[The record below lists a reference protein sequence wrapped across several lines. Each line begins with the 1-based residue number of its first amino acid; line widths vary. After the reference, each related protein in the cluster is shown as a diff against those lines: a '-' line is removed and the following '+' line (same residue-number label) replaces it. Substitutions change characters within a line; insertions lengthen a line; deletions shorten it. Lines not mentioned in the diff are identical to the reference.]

1 MAADMSA
8 RSIPTG
14 GGSTTRLP
22 ALPQIRRSNEGA
34 VVAGICS
41 GVAHALGVDPTAV
54 RLVFAILTLAGG
66 SGIVLYLGAWLFLAP
81 PDAADRARG
90 GAASAAA
97 ITLFALAAFLLLRGL
112 GLAGS
117 LLIPAALIAAGVL
130 LVSRRSGE
138 RRQTSRLVLGLVL
151 VVAGTTIYVNESG
164 PFGDGGGALAPGAVA
179 VALVA
184 VVGPWLWRL
193 AWERDAER
201 LERIRTQER
210 AEVAARVHD
219 SVMQTLALIQ
229 RHADDP
235 RRVATLA
242 RQQERE
248 LRAWLYGRRSDHGA
262 TLVRAVDAAA
272 AEVEQLHGVR
282 VDVVS
287 AGDAPLDDRL
297 DALVLAAREAMTNA
311 AKFAR
316 VDGVS
321 VYVEAGEHGASVFVR
336 DRGVGFDPGSVPP
349 DRHGLRES
357 IELRM
362 ARHGGTARVTS
373 APGAGTEVE
382 LRMGLRE

>member
-1 MAADMSA
+1 MAAEMSA
-8 RSIPTG
+8 RGVPK
-14 GGSTTRLP
+14 LN
-22 ALPQIRRSNEGA
+22 RREEGA

-66 SGIVLYLGAWLFLAP
+66 SGIVLYLGLWLFLPPPEAP
-81 PDAADRARG
+81 DGARG
-90 GAASAAA
+90 GAARVAA
-97 ITLFALAAFLLLRGL
+97 IALLALAAFLLLSGI

-117 LLIPAALIAAGVL
+117 LLLSAAFIAVGVV
-130 LVSRRSGE
+130 LVSLRRGA
-138 RRQTSRLVLGLVL
+138 RPQTSRLVLGIVL

-164 PFGDGGGALAPGAVA
+164 PFGDAGAGAPGAVA

-184 VVGPWLWRL
+184 IVGPWLWRL
-193 AWERDAER
+193 ASERDAER

-229 RHADDP
+229 RHADDS

-242 RQQERE
+242 RREERE
-248 LRAWLYGRRSDHGA
+248 LRAWLYGRRSGDEA
-262 TLVRAVDAAA
+262 TLVRAIDAAA
-272 AEVEQLHGVR
+272 AEVEELHGVR

-297 DALVLAAREAMTNA
+297 DAVVLAAREAMTNA
-311 AKFAR
+311 AKFA
-316 VDGVS
+316 GVEEVS
-321 VYVEAGEHGASVFVR
+321 LYVEAGEEGATVFIR
-336 DRGVGFDPGSVPP
+336 DRGIGFVPETVPP
-349 DRHGLRES
+349 DRHGVRES

-362 ARHGGTARVTS
+362 ARHGGTATVTS

-382 LRMGLRE
+382 LRMGRRD

>member
-1 MAADMSA
+1 MSA
-8 RSIPTG
+8 PSVPAE
-14 GGSTTRLP
+14 GGSTSRLP
-22 ALPQIRRSNEGA
+22 SLPEIRRRDEGA
-34 VVAGICS
+34 VVAGVCS

-54 RLVFAILTLAGG
+54 RLALAILTLADG
-66 SGIVLYLGAWLFLAP
+66 SGIVLYLGAWLFLPP
-81 PDAADRARG
+81 PDAPDRPRG
-90 GAASAAA
+90 GAARAAA
-97 ITLFALAAFLLLRGL
+97 IALFALAGLLLLRGL

-117 LLIPAALIAAGVL
+117 LLIPAALIAAGVV

-151 VVAGTTIYVNESG
+151 VVVGTTVYVNESG
-164 PFGDGGGALAPGAVA
+164 PFGDGGGTLAPGGVA

-184 VVGPWLWRL
+184 IFGPWLWRL
-193 AWERDAER
+193 ARERDAER

-229 RHADDP
+229 RDPDDP

-248 LRAWLYGRRSDHGA
+248 LRAWLYGRPSDEDA

-272 AEVEQLHGVR
+272 AEVEQLHGVP

-297 DALVLAAREAMTNA
+297 AALVLAAREAMTNA

-321 VYVEAGEHGASVFVR
+321 VYVEADEDGASVFVR
-336 DRGVGFDPGSVPP
+336 DRGVGFDPKTVPP
-349 DRHGLRES
+349 DRLGLRES
-357 IELRM
+357 IQRRMARHGGSATVTSEPGAGTEIELRM
-362 ARHGGTARVTS
+362 ARRD
-373 APGAGTEVE
+373 
-382 LRMGLRE
+382 

>member
-1 MAADMSA
+1 MAAEMIA
-8 RSIPTG
+8 RDVPAEG
-14 GGSTTRLP
+14 ASTTRLRP
-22 ALPQIRRSNEGA
+22 LPELRRREEGS

-41 GVAHALGVDPTAV
+41 GIAHALSVDPTPV
-54 RLVFAILTLAGG
+54 RLVFAILSLAGG
-66 SGIVLYLGAWLFLAP
+66 SGIVLYLGLWLFLSP
-81 PDAADRARG
+81 PEVPERARG
-90 GAASAAA
+90 GAARAAA
-97 ITLFALAAFLLLRGL
+97 VALFALAAFLLLRGL

-117 LLIPAALIAAGVL
+117 LLFPAALIAVGVV
-130 LVSRRSGE
+130 LVSRRGGE
-138 RRQTSRLVLGLVL
+138 RRQRSRLVLGIVL

-164 PFGDGGGALAPGAVA
+164 PFGDAGAGAPGAVA
-179 VALVA
+179 VALFA
-184 VVGPWLWRL
+184 IVGPWLWRL
-193 AWERDAER
+193 ASERDAER

-229 RHADDP
+229 RHAEDS

-248 LRAWLYGRRSDHGA
+248 LRAWLYGRRSGREA

-272 AEVEQLHGVR
+272 AEVEQLYGIR

-287 AGDAPLDDRL
+287 AGDAPLDARL

-316 VDGVS
+316 VDAVS
-321 VYVEAGEHGASVFVR
+321 VYVEAGEDGATVFVR
-336 DRGVGFDPGSVPP
+336 DRGIGFVPETVPP

-362 ARHGGTARVTS
+362 TRHGGTATVTS

-382 LRMGLRE
+382 LRMGRRA

>member
-1 MAADMSA
+1 MSA
-8 RSIPTG
+8 ARVPTE
-14 GGSTTRLP
+14 GGSTNRLP
-22 ALPQIRRSNEGA
+22 SLPEIRRRDEGA
-34 VVAGICS
+34 VVAGVCS
-41 GVAHALGVDPTAV
+41 GVAHALGVDATAV

-66 SGIVLYLGAWLFLAP
+66 SGIVLYLGAWLFLP
-81 PDAADRARG
+81 PPEAAERPRGRAAR
-90 GAASAAA
+90 AAA
-97 ITLFALAAFLLLRGL
+97 IALLAVAGFLLLQGL

-117 LLIPAALIAAGVL
+117 LLIPAALIAGGVV

-151 VVAGTTIYVNESG
+151 VVAGTIVYVNESG
-164 PFGDGGGALAPGAVA
+164 PFGEAGGALAPGGVA

-184 VVGPWLWRL
+184 IVGPWLWRL

-229 RHADDP
+229 RHVEDP

-242 RQQERE
+242 RHQERE
-248 LRAWLYGRRSDHGA
+248 LRAWLYGRRSDADA
-262 TLVRAVDAAA
+262 TLVGAVDAAA
-272 AEVEQLHGVR
+272 AEVEQLHGVP
-282 VDVVS
+282 VEVVS

-297 DALVLAAREAMTNA
+297 AALVLAAREAMTNA

-316 VDGVS
+316 VSDVS
-321 VYVEAGEHGASVFVR
+321 VYVEVGEQGASVFVR
-336 DRGVGFDPGSVPP
+336 DRGVGFDPESVPP
-349 DRHGLRES
+349 DRLGLRES
-357 IELRM
+357 IERRM
-362 ARHGGTARVTS
+362 TRHGGSATVTS

-382 LRMGLRE
+382 LRMARRE

>member
-1 MAADMSA
+1 MSA
-8 RSIPTG
+8 PSVRTE
-14 GGSTTRLP
+14 GGSTSRFPSLP
-22 ALPQIRRSNEGA
+22 EIRRRDEGA
-34 VVAGICS
+34 VVAGVCS

-54 RLVFAILTLAGG
+54 RLALAILTLADG
-66 SGIVLYLGAWLFLAP
+66 SGIVLYLGAWLFLPP
-81 PDAADRARG
+81 PDAPDRPRG
-90 GAASAAA
+90 GAARAAA
-97 ITLFALAAFLLLRGL
+97 IALFALAGLLLLRGL

-138 RRQTSRLVLGLVL
+138 RRQTSRLVLGLL
-151 VVAGTTIYVNESG
+151 LIVAGTTVYVNESG
-164 PFGDGGGALAPGAVA
+164 PFGDGGGTLAPGGVA

-184 VVGPWLWRL
+184 IFGPWLWRL
-193 AWERDAER
+193 ARERDAER

-229 RHADDP
+229 RDPDDP

-248 LRAWLYGRRSDHGA
+248 LRAWLYGRPSDEDA

-272 AEVEQLHGVR
+272 AEVEQLHGVP

-297 DALVLAAREAMTNA
+297 AALVLAAREAMTNA

-321 VYVEAGEHGASVFVR
+321 VYVEADEDGASVFVR
-336 DRGVGFDPGSVPP
+336 DRGVGFDPNAVPA
-349 DRHGLRES
+349 DRHGVRES
-357 IELRM
+357 IERRM
-362 ARHGGTARVTS
+362 ARHGGRATVTS
-373 APGAGTEVE
+373 TPGAGTEVE
-382 LRMGLRE
+382 LRMAPRD

>member
-1 MAADMSA
+1 MSV
-8 RSIPTG
+8 RSVPTE

-22 ALPQIRRSNEGA
+22 ALPEIRRRDDGA

-66 SGIVLYLGAWLFLAP
+66 SGIVLYLGAWLFLP
-81 PDAADRARG
+81 PPGTADRPR
-90 GAASAAA
+90 AAA
-97 ITLFALAAFLLLRGL
+97 AKAVAIAMFALAGFLLLRGL

-117 LLIPAALIAAGVL
+117 LLIPAALIAGGML

-151 VVAGTTIYVNESG
+151 VVAGTTVYVNESG
-164 PFGDGGGALAPGAVA
+164 PFGDSGALAPGAVA

-184 VVGPWLWRL
+184 IVGPWLWRL

-201 LERIRTQER
+201 LERTRTQER

-248 LRAWLYGRRSDHGA
+248 LRAWLYGRRSDDDA
-262 TLVRAVDAAA
+262 TLVGAVDAAA
-272 AEVEQLHGVR
+272 AEVEQLHGIR
-282 VDVVS
+282 VDIVS
-287 AGDAPLDDRL
+287 AGDAPLDERL
-297 DALVLAAREAMTNA
+297 AALVLAAREAMTNA
-311 AKFAR
+311 AKFAG
-316 VDGVS
+316 VDAVS
-321 VYVEAGEHGASVFVR
+321 VYVEADEGGSSVFVR
-336 DRGVGFDPGSVPP
+336 DRGVGFDPKTVPP

-357 IELRM
+357 VELRM
-362 ARHGGTARVTS
+362 ARHGGSATVTS
-373 APGAGTEVE
+373 AAGAGTEVE
-382 LRMGLRE
+382 LRMARHE

>member
-1 MAADMSA
+1 MAAEMIA
-8 RSIPTG
+8 RGAPAE
-14 GGSTTRLP
+14 GGSTTRLRP
-22 ALPQIRRSNEGA
+22 LSKVGRREEGA

-66 SGIVLYLGAWLFLAP
+66 SGIVLYLGLWLFLPPPEAP
-81 PDAADRARG
+81 NGARA
-90 GAASAAA
+90 GAARAAA
-97 ITLFALAAFLLLRGL
+97 IALLALAGFLLLRGI

-117 LLIPAALIAAGVL
+117 LLLSVAFIAIGVV
-130 LVSRRSGE
+130 LVSLRSGE
-138 RRQTSRLVLGLVL
+138 RPRWSRLVLGIVL

-164 PFGDGGGALAPGAVA
+164 PFGDAGAGAPGAVA

-184 VVGPWLWRL
+184 IVGPWLWRL
-193 AWERDAER
+193 TSERDAER

-229 RHADDP
+229 RHAEDS

-248 LRAWLYGRRSDHGA
+248 LRAWLYGRRSGDEA
-262 TLVRAVDAAA
+262 TLVRAIDAAA
-272 AEVEQLHGVR
+272 AEVEELHGVR
-282 VDVVS
+282 VDVVG
-287 AGDAPLDDRL
+287 AGDTPLDDRL

-316 VDGVS
+316 VDAVS
-321 VYVEAGEHGASVFVR
+321 VYVEAGEQGATVFIR
-336 DRGVGFDPGSVPP
+336 DRGIGFVPETVPP
-349 DRHGLRES
+349 DRHGVRES

-362 ARHGGTARVTS
+362 ARHGGTATVTS

-382 LRMGLRE
+382 LRMGHHE

>member
-1 MAADMSA
+1 MAAEMSA
-8 RSIPTG
+8 RGVPK
-14 GGSTTRLP
+14 LN
-22 ALPQIRRSNEGA
+22 RREEGA

-66 SGIVLYLGAWLFLAP
+66 SGIVLYLGLWLFLPPPEAP
-81 PDAADRARG
+81 DGARG
-90 GAASAAA
+90 GAARVAA
-97 ITLFALAAFLLLRGL
+97 IALLALAAFLLLRGI

-117 LLIPAALIAAGVL
+117 LLLSAAFIAVGVV
-130 LVSRRSGE
+130 LVSLRRGA
-138 RRQTSRLVLGLVL
+138 RPQTSRLVLGIVL

-164 PFGDGGGALAPGAVA
+164 PFGDAGAGAPGAVA

-184 VVGPWLWRL
+184 IVGPWLWRL
-193 AWERDAER
+193 ASERDAER

-229 RHADDP
+229 RHAEDS

-242 RQQERE
+242 RQEERE
-248 LRAWLYGRRSDHGA
+248 LRAWLYGRRSGDEA
-262 TLVRAVDAAA
+262 TLVRAIDAAA
-272 AEVEQLHGVR
+272 AEVEELHGVR

-297 DALVLAAREAMTNA
+297 DAVVLAAREAMTNA
-311 AKFAR
+311 AKFA
-316 VDGVS
+316 GVEEVS
-321 VYVEAGEHGASVFVR
+321 LYVEAGEEGATVFIR
-336 DRGVGFDPGSVPP
+336 DRGIGFVPETVPP
-349 DRHGLRES
+349 DRHGVRES

-362 ARHGGTARVTS
+362 ARHGGTATVTS

-382 LRMGLRE
+382 LRMGRRD

>member
-1 MAADMSA
+1 MSA
-8 RSIPTG
+8 PSVRTE
-14 GGSTTRLP
+14 GGSTSRLP
-22 ALPQIRRSNEGA
+22 SLPEIRRRDEGA
-34 VVAGICS
+34 VVAGVCS

-54 RLVFAILTLAGG
+54 RLALAILTLADG
-66 SGIVLYLGAWLFLAP
+66 SGIVLYLGAWLFLPP
-81 PDAADRARG
+81 PDAPDRPRS
-90 GAASAAA
+90 GAARAAA
-97 ITLFALAAFLLLRGL
+97 IALFALAGLLLLRGL

-151 VVAGTTIYVNESG
+151 VVAGTTVYVNESG
-164 PFGDGGGALAPGAVA
+164 PFGDGGGTLAPGGVA

-184 VVGPWLWRL
+184 IFGPWLWRL
-193 AWERDAER
+193 ARERDAER

-229 RHADDP
+229 RDPDDP

-248 LRAWLYGRRSDHGA
+248 LRAWLYGRPSDEDA
-262 TLVRAVDAAA
+262 TLVGAVDAAA
-272 AEVEQLHGVR
+272 AEVEQLHGVP

-297 DALVLAAREAMTNA
+297 AALVLAAREAMTNA

-316 VDGVS
+316 VDAVS
-321 VYVEAGEHGASVFVR
+321 VYVEAGEEGASVFVR
-336 DRGVGFDPGSVPP
+336 DRGVGFDPKTVPP
-349 DRHGLRES
+349 DRLGLRES
-357 IELRM
+357 IERRM
-362 ARHGGTARVTS
+362 ARHAGSATVTS
-373 APGAGTEVE
+373 EPGAGTEVE
-382 LRMGLRE
+382 LRMARGE

>member
-1 MAADMSA
+1 MAAEMSA
-8 RSIPTG
+8 RGAFIE
-14 GGSTTRLP
+14 GGSTRLP
-22 ALPQIRRSNEGA
+22 ALPEIRRRNEGA

-41 GVAHALGVDPTAV
+41 GVARALGVDPTAV
-54 RLVFAILTLAGG
+54 RLVFAILTLSGG
-66 SGIVLYLGAWLFLAP
+66 SGIVLYLGAWLFLSP
-81 PDAADRARG
+81 PDAPDRVRG
-90 GAASAAA
+90 GGARAAGMG
-97 ITLFALAAFLLLRGL
+97 LFAFAAFLLLRGL

-117 LLIPAALIAAGVL
+117 LLIPAALIAAGML

-138 RRQTSRLVLGLVL
+138 GRQTSRLLLGLVL
-151 VVAGTTIYVNESG
+151 VVAGTTVYVNESG

-184 VVGPWLWRL
+184 IVGPWLWRL

-229 RHADDP
+229 RHADEP
-235 RRVATLA
+235 RRVGTLA

-248 LRAWLYGRRSDHGA
+248 LRAWLYGGRTGEDA
-262 TLVRAVDAAA
+262 TLARAVDAAA
-272 AEVEQLHGVR
+272 AEVEQLHGIR

-297 DALVLAAREAMTNA
+297 AALVLAAREAMTNA

-316 VDGVS
+316 VDAVS
-321 VYVEAGEHGASVFVR
+321 VYVEADEEGASVFVR
-336 DRGVGFDPGSVPP
+336 DRGAGFDRKAVPS

-362 ARHGGTARVTS
+362 ARHGGSATVTS
-373 APGAGTEVE
+373 TPGTGTEIE
-382 LRMGLRE
+382 LRIAPRE

>member
-1 MAADMSA
+1 MSV
-8 RSIPTG
+8 RSVPSE

-22 ALPQIRRSNEGA
+22 SLPEIRRRDDGA

-41 GVAHALGVDPTAV
+41 GVAHTLGVDPTAV

-66 SGIVLYLGAWLFLAP
+66 SGIVLYLGAWLFLP
-81 PDAADRARG
+81 PPGAAARSRG
-90 GAASAAA
+90 GFARAAA
-97 ITLFALAAFLLLRGL
+97 IAMFALAGFLLLRGL

-117 LLIPAALIAAGVL
+117 LLIPAALIAGGML

-151 VVAGTTIYVNESG
+151 IVAGTTVYVNETG
-164 PFGDGGGALAPGAVA
+164 PFGDGGAVAPGAVA

-184 VVGPWLWRL
+184 IVGPWLWRL

-201 LERIRTQER
+201 LERTRTEER

-229 RHADDP
+229 RHVDDP

-248 LRAWLYGRRSDHGA
+248 LRAWLYGRRSDDDA
-262 TLVRAVDAAA
+262 TLVGAVDAAA

-282 VDVVS
+282 VDIVS
-287 AGDAPLDDRL
+287 AGDAPLDERL
-297 DALVLAAREAMTNA
+297 AALVLAAREAMTNA

-316 VDGVS
+316 VDAVS
-321 VYVEAGEHGASVFVR
+321 VYVEVGEDGASVFVR
-336 DRGVGFDPGSVPP
+336 DRGVGFDPKAVPP

-357 IELRM
+357 VELRM
-362 ARHGGTARVTS
+362 ARHGGSATVTS

-382 LRMGLRE
+382 LTMARHE

>member
-1 MAADMSA
+1 MAAEMVA
-8 RSIPTG
+8 HGVPAE
-14 GGSTTRLP
+14 GGSTTRLRP
-22 ALPQIRRSNEGA
+22 LSELRRREDGA

-54 RLVFAILTLAGG
+54 RLVFAILSLAEG
-66 SGIVLYLGAWLFLAP
+66 SGIVLYLGLWLFLAP
-81 PDAADRARG
+81 PDAPDRARG
-90 GAASAAA
+90 GAARAAA
-97 ITLFALAAFLLLRGL
+97 IALLGLAAFLLLRGL

-117 LLIPAALIAAGVL
+117 LLLPAALIALGVV
-130 LVSRRSGE
+130 LVSVRSGE
-138 RRQTSRLVLGLVL
+138 RRRTSRLVLGLVL
-151 VVAGTTIYVNESG
+151 VVGGTTIYVNESG
-164 PFGDGGGALAPGAVA
+164 PFGDAGAGAPGAVA

-184 VVGPWLWRL
+184 IVGPWLWRL
-193 AWERDAER
+193 ASERNAER

-229 RHADDP
+229 RHAGDS

-248 LRAWLYGRRSDHGA
+248 LRGWLYGRPSGHEA
-262 TLVRAVDAAA
+262 TLVRAIDAAA

-287 AGDAPLDDRL
+287 AGDAPLDDRF
-297 DALVLAAREAMTNA
+297 DALALAAREAMTNA

-316 VDGVS
+316 VDAVS
-321 VYVEAGEHGASVFVR
+321 VYVEASEKSATVFVR
-336 DRGVGFDPGSVPP
+336 DRGIGFVPETVPP

-362 ARHGGTARVTS
+362 ARHGGTATVTS

-382 LRMGLRE
+382 LSVGRRE

>member
-1 MAADMSA
+1 MAAEMSA
-8 RSIPTG
+8 RGVPAE
-14 GGSTTRLP
+14 GGSTTRLRP
-22 ALPQIRRSNEGA
+22 LRKLGRRDEGA

-41 GVAHALGVDPTAV
+41 GVAHALGVDPTVV
-54 RLVFAILTLAGG
+54 RLVFAILTLADG
-66 SGIVLYLGAWLFLAP
+66 SGIVLYLGLWLFLP
-81 PDAADRARG
+81 PPEALDGPRG
-90 GAASAAA
+90 GAARAAA
-97 ITLFALAAFLLLRGL
+97 IALLALAAFLLLRGI

-117 LLIPAALIAAGVL
+117 LLLSAGFIAVGVV
-130 LVSRRSGE
+130 LVSLRSGQ
-138 RRQTSRLVLGLVL
+138 RPRWSRLVLGIVL

-164 PFGDGGGALAPGAVA
+164 PFGDAGAGAPGAVA

-184 VVGPWLWRL
+184 IVGPWLWRL
-193 AWERDAER
+193 ASERDAER

-229 RHADDP
+229 RHAEDS

-248 LRAWLYGRRSDHGA
+248 LRAWLYGRRSGDEA
-262 TLVRAVDAAA
+262 TLVGAIDAAA

-316 VDGVS
+316 VDAVS
-321 VYVEAGEHGASVFVR
+321 VYVEAGEDGATVFVR
-336 DRGVGFDPGSVPP
+336 DRGIGFVPETVPP
-349 DRHGLRES
+349 DRHGVRES

-362 ARHGGTARVTS
+362 ARHGGTATVTS

-382 LRMGLRE
+382 LRMSRRE

>member
-1 MAADMSA
+1 MSV
-8 RSIPTG
+8 RSVPTE

-22 ALPQIRRSNEGA
+22 SLPQIRRRNEGA
-34 VVAGICS
+34 AVAGICS

-66 SGIVLYLGAWLFLAP
+66 SGVVLYLGAWLFLP
-81 PDAADRARG
+81 SPGAADSRRG
-90 GAASAAA
+90 GAARAAA
-97 ITLFALAAFLLLRGL
+97 IAMFALAGFLLLRGL

-117 LLIPAALIAAGVL
+117 LLIPAALIAGGML

-151 VVAGTTIYVNESG
+151 VVAGTTVYVNESG

-184 VVGPWLWRL
+184 IVGPWLWRL

-201 LERIRTQER
+201 LARTRTQER

-248 LRAWLYGRRSDHGA
+248 LRAWLYGRHSDDGG
-262 TLVRAVDAAA
+262 TLVAAVDAAA

-282 VDVVS
+282 VDKIGRASCRERV
-287 AGDAPLDDRL
+287 LDH
-297 DALVLAAREAMTNA
+297 V
-311 AKFAR
+311 
-316 VDGVS
+316 
-321 VYVEAGEHGASVFVR
+321 
-336 DRGVGFDPGSVPP
+336 
-349 DRHGLRES
+349 
-357 IELRM
+357 
-362 ARHGGTARVTS
+362 
-373 APGAGTEVE
+373 
-382 LRMGLRE
+382 